1 MERQMAGRAVNR
13 RELQA
18 ARHPPGAEPAGGPP
32 TPPAFLIPGDG
43 TVPTDM
49 VMAVTRAVIAVL
61 TWQAGAVRDQA
72 ARPSSML
79 TVAQAAA
86 LMGTSRATVIRKADA
101 GELPCLVVSRGPR
114 QKMRRFPRALIED
127 LAARGGLGAE
137 TDIADYAARWHATTA
152 RQTPV
157 TTNPLRRNDQQ

>member
-1 MERQMAGRAVNR
+1 MSR
-13 RELQA
+13 RDLHV
-18 ARHPPGAEPAGGPP
+18 ARHPAGAEPAGGPF
-32 TPPAFLIPGDG
+32 TPPALLAPDG
-43 TVPTDM
+43 GAVPIEM

-72 ARPSSML
+72 ESPSAML
-79 TVAQAAA
+79 TVSQAAA
-86 LMGTSRATVIRKADA
+86 LLGTSRATVIRKADA

-137 TDIADYAARWHATTA
+137 TDLSDYAARWHATTA
-152 RQTPV
+152 SATAAA
-157 TTNPLRRNDQQ
+157 TNPPRRNDQQ